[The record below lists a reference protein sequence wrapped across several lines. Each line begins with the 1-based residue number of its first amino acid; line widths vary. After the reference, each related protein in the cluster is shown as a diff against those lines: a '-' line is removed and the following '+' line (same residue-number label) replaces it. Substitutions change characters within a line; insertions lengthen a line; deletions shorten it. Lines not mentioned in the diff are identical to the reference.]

1 MKINREII
9 NKLEQIIKDNNN
21 LSDIWVY
28 GSLTD
33 KASDL
38 DLIFVYNSLKK
49 KIKIPSFIKKRV
61 LDGTIIY
68 IPNKFKDTIFL
79 FEDLKIYSI
88 KYKKKVFKNLPL
100 KIKEYRA
107 LSSFL
112 ERYYERRR
120 VIKGI
125 QKKLNFTNLRI
136 LKSLFY
142 SYHQFYYFLNIN
154 KIKMK
159 KKVNFNEYS
168 LFRKNFI
175 KFRSVKKN
183 LAFIK
188 KIKLYDEYFCRESI
202 KILDKKFP
210 SNKKLNFKYQF
221 NNKIKYEYE
230 VKKKNEIP
238 FILGQLF
245 NYYASKNLSLSKKI
259 KKDFNI
265 NSKFYFFEK
274 KYLDYLNLKISF
286 LNKCYLD
293 LKKNNYKKG
302 LYRFTWY
309 L

>member
-1 MKINREII
+1 MKINKKIVS
-9 NKLEQIIKDNNN
+9 KLEKIIKDNEE
-21 LSDIWVY
+21 LHDIWVY

-33 KASDL
+33 TASDL

-49 KIKIPSFIKKRV
+49 KIKIPIYIKKKI

-68 IPNKFKDTIFL
+68 IPNKFKETIFL

-88 KYKKKVFKNLPL
+88 KYKKKVIKNLPL

-120 VIKGI
+120 VIKSI
-125 QKKLNFTNLRI
+125 KKKLNFTNLRV

-142 SYHQFYYFLNIN
+142 SYHQFYYFLKIN

-183 LAFIK
+183 LLFIK
-188 KIKLYDEYFCRESI
+188 KIISYDEYFCHESI

-230 VKKKNEIP
+230 VKKKNDIP

-245 NYYASKNLSLSKKI
+245 NYYASKDLSLSKKI

-265 NSKFYFFEK
+265 NKKFYFFEK
-274 KYLDYLNLKISF
+274 KYLDYLDLKIKF